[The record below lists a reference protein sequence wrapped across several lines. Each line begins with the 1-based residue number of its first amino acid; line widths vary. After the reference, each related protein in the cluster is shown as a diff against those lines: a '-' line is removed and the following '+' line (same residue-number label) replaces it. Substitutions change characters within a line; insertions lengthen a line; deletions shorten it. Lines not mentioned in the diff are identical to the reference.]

1 MLSFNSHVDPGVRS
15 RPEMPL
21 LPVKPDS
28 QRATPLVKGW
38 VGKTPALGDKRSFSL
53 GGWDIS
59 PENS

>member
-1 MLSFNSHVDPGVRS
+1 MDPGVRS